1 MKRRIYAVV
10 WLCAILP
17 FFACGRGERHP
28 DPLPADAS
36 RPAGGTA
43 IAVAESSAVENIL
56 LCRDSAG
63 VPGPAVERFQSS
75 DNPLH
80 AVIRLSGVEMG
91 TKVRAELVAVNAG
104 GEEDYT
110 VAGED
115 LTVDMGGRSATFTVG
130 LPRPWPPGTYRID
143 LYLNGRPARGLKFE
157 IE

>member
-1 MKRRIYAVV
+1 MKRRIYPAV
-10 WLCAILP
+10 WLCAILL
-17 FFACGRGERHP
+17 FSACGRGERHH
-28 DPLPADAS
+28 DPLPADAA
-36 RPAGGTA
+36 RPAGSTA
-43 IAVAESSAVENIL
+43 IAVAESSSVENIL

-63 VPGPAVERFQSS
+63 VPGPAVERFQTS

-115 LTVDMGGRSATFTVG
+115 LTVDIGGRSATFTVE
-130 LPRPWPPGTYRID
+130 LPRPWPSGAYRID
-143 LYLNGRPARGLKFE
+143 VYLNGRPARALKFA